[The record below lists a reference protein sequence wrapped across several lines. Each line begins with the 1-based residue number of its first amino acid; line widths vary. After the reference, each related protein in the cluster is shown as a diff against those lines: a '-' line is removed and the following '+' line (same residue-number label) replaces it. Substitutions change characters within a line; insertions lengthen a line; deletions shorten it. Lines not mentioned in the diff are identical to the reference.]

1 VGGAGPAHR
10 RRAGGLALFL
20 RHPDRF
26 LVGTDTW
33 VTSRWESVRDAS
45 EAVQRWLQQL
55 PREVAEQIAWKTG
68 ERLFPPP

>member
-1 VGGAGPAHR
+1 M
-10 RRAGGLALFL
+10 

-26 LVGTDTW
+26 LDGTDTW
-33 VTSRWESVRDAS
+33 VTSRWESVRDAN

-55 PREVAEQIAWKTG
+55 PREIAEPIAWKNG